1 MEYKAVLLSIVVPAY
16 NEQEVLPEF
25 HKRLSQVVSE
35 IDMDIEIIYINDG
48 STDET
53 LALLSNLHDTDARVA
68 IIDLSRNFGKEIAL
82 TAGLHHANGDAVVV
96 IDADLQ
102 DPPELIPTFIK
113 EWKNGYD
120 VVYAK
125 RSIRHGESL
134 IKKATANIF
143 YRIMQRIGNVQL
155 PEDTGDYRLLNKKAL
170 NALNTLDEK
179 NRFMKGLFAWI
190 GFKQKAVLYKRDP
203 RHAGTTKWN
212 YWKLW
217 NFALDGIT
225 SFTTAPLRIST
236 YLGLFTALGAF
247 LYGTYTIIQTLVYG
261 SEVPGYPSLIVIIL
275 FIGGIQLTAIGVL
288 GEYLGR
294 IFGEIKNRPLYFIN
308 DHLPRK
314 KQTKSN
320 KDK

>member
-1 MEYKAVLLSIVVPAY
+1 M
-16 NEQEVLPEF
+16 
-25 HKRLSQVVSE
+25 
-35 IDMDIEIIYINDG
+35 
-48 STDET
+48 
-53 LALLSNLHDTDARVA
+53 
-68 IIDLSRNFGKEIAL
+68 
-82 TAGLHHANGDAVVV
+82 
-96 IDADLQ
+96 
-102 DPPELIPTFIK
+102 
-113 EWKNGYD
+113 
-120 VVYAK
+120 
-125 RSIRHGESL
+125 
-134 IKKATANIF
+134 
-143 YRIMQRIGNVQL
+143 
-155 PEDTGDYRLLNKKAL
+155 
-170 NALNTLDEK
+170 
-179 NRFMKGLFAWI
+179 
-190 GFKQKAVLYKRDP
+190 LYKRDP

-308 DHLPRK
+308 EHLPRK
-314 KQTKSN
+314 KKTSSIKN
-320 KDK
+320 K